1 MFLESEEKVR
11 KNGSRKVET
20 LKKGSGKVWTVLKT
34 SRKVRTVSLKL
45 IWESED
51 SVFKKDLG
59 K

>member
-1 MFLESEEKVR
+1 MESEEKVR